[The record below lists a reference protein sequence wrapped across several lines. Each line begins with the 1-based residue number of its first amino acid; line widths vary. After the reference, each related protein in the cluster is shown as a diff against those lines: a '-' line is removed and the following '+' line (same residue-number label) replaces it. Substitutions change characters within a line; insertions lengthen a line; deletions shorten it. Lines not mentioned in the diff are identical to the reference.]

1 MLFLI
6 ENGRIRPSKSL
17 QDCISSML
25 DGNQEFT
32 MLDTQ
37 KVVYEEILYM
47 AKLCQKDKKKRV
59 MIAKGAQEQGSP

>member
-37 KVVYEEILYM
+37 KVGYEEILYM
-47 AKLCQKDKKKRV
+47 AK
-59 MIAKGAQEQGSP
+59 